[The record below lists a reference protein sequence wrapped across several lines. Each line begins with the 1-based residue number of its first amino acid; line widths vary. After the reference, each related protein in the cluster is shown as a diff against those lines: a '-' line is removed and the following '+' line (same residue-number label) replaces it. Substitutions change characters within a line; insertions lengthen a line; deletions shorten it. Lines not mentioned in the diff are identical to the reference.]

1 MDSLPVNNKTAG
13 EPESTYNNTLEAGA
27 AMTQV
32 SPSALSDNNSIDSTR
47 ISLQSR
53 GYVRISTR
61 SMHIVGMPADRA
73 ETARYDEMPVPAH
86 DPKRDAV
93 EANHY
98 CAHLND
104 EVRQCI
110 LYDSPEKGAR
120 IIGIGKSSTSR
131 TAQLT
136 SKPACRIHDLPQA
149 LRDTRCRR
157 AKALAFAR
165 LRSEI
170 RNANHA
176 ATNRRPRGRVGS
188 S

>member
-27 AMTQV
+27 AMTQNFAPV
-32 SPSALSDNNSIDSTR
+32 KR
-47 ISLQSR
+47 ICAHLNAFHA
-53 GYVRISTR
+53 Y
-61 SMHIVGMPADRA
+61 
-73 ETARYDEMPVPAH
+73 AH